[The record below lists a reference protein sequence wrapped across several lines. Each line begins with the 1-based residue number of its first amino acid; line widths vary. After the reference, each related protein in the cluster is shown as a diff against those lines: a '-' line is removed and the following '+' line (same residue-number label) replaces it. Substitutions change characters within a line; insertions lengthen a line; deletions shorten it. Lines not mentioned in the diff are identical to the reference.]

1 MGRNV
6 MVTAGKRGDLGAR
19 ATCCALA
26 VMLLLGATH
35 SLADNY
41 PSRPVHV
48 IIGFS
53 AGAAADTPARLLAQ
67 KFSQRFGQQF
77 IAENRPGAG
86 SNIAADFVARAPKD
100 GYTLL
105 LATAANTQNVSI
117 LPNLTFDF
125 AKDFAPIA
133 LVSSAPNILVAHP
146 SLGVDTIA
154 QLIALARQKPGEIM
168 FGSSGVGTS
177 THLAGELINVMAGVK
192 LVHVPYP
199 GSAQSITDVL
209 TGRIPLVFVP
219 ASAAMQYVEKGDLKA
234 LASTGPKRASI
245 APNVPTMAES
255 GLPGFD
261 LGLWFGLMA
270 PAGTPRE
277 VIDKLALAT
286 NDALASPDVAAVLRT
301 QGQDPIGGSPDDFA
315 RYIDSEIKK
324 GKALA
329 EAAGLKK

>member
-1 MGRNV
+1 MYHELR
-6 MVTAGKRGDLGAR
+6 KRGTRRSRAFCTLIMLVLSATLLAR
-19 ATCCALA
+19 PALA
-26 VMLLLGATH
+26 
-35 SLADNY
+35 DDY
-41 PSRPVHV
+41 PSRPVRI

-53 AGAAADTPARLLAQ
+53 PGAAADTPARMLAQ

-77 IAENRPGAG
+77 IVENRPGAG

-105 LATAANTQNVSI
+105 MATAANTQNVSI

-125 AKDFAPIA
+125 ARDFAPIA

-146 SLGVDTIA
+146 SLGVDTMA

-177 THLAGELINVMAGVK
+177 THLAGDLINVMAGVK

-234 LASTGPKRASI
+234 LASTGLKRASI
-245 APNVPTMAES
+245 APNVPTMSEA

-286 NDALASPDVAAVLRT
+286 NEALASPDVAAVLRA
-301 QGQDPIGGSPDDFA
+301 QGQDPLGGSPEDFA

-324 GKALA
+324 GKVLA

>member
-1 MGRNV
+1 VLRPITGIAAIV
-6 MVTAGKRGDLGAR
+6 VALAAGPLGSAR
-19 ATCCALA
+19 A
-26 VMLLLGATH
+26 
-35 SLADNY
+35 DDY
-41 PSRPVHV
+41 PDHPARI

-67 KFSQRFGQQF
+67 KFGERFGQQF
-77 IAENRPGAG
+77 IVENRPGAG
-86 SNIAADFVARAPKD
+86 SNIAADFVARAPTD

-117 LPNLTFDF
+117 LPSHTFDF

-146 SLGVDTIA
+146 SLGVNNMA
-154 QLIALARQKPGEIM
+154 ELIARRPGEIM
-168 FGSSGVGTS
+168 YGSSGVGTS

-234 LASTGPKRASI
+234 LASTGLKRASI
-245 APNVPTMAES
+245 APDVPTMSEA

-261 LGLWFGLMA
+261 LGLWFGLLA
-270 PAGTPRE
+270 PTGTPRPI
-277 VIDKLALAT
+277 IDKLNAATNAALA
-286 NDALASPDVAAVLRT
+286 APDVVSVLQA
-301 QGQDPIGGSPDDFA
+301 QGQEPLGGSPEDFG
-315 RYIDSEIKK
+315 RYIESEIKK
-324 GKALA
+324 GKVLA
-329 EAAGLKK
+329 EAAGLKKD

>member
-1 MGRNV
+1 MSRV
-6 MVTAGKRGDLGAR
+6 FRITTIVLALVAGAIGWAR
-19 ATCCALA
+19 AE
-26 VMLLLGATH
+26 
-35 SLADNY
+35 DY
-41 PSRPVHV
+41 PDHPARI

-67 KFSQRFGQQF
+67 KFGERFGQQF
-77 IAENRPGAG
+77 IVENRPGGG

-117 LPNLTFDF
+117 LPTHTFDF

-146 SLGVDTIA
+146 SLGVSNMA
-154 QLIALARQKPGEIM
+154 ELIALARHRSGEIM
-168 FGSSGVGTS
+168 YGSSGVGTS
-177 THLAGELINVMAGVK
+177 THLAGELINVMTGVK

-219 ASAAMQYVEKGDLKA
+219 ASAAMQYVEKGDLRA
-234 LASTGPKRASI
+234 LASTGLKRASI
-245 APNVPTMAES
+245 APDVPTMSEA

-261 LGLWFGLMA
+261 LGLWFGLLA
-270 PAGTPRE
+270 PAGTPRPL
-277 VIDKLALAT
+277 IDKLNAAT
-286 NDALASPDVAAVLRT
+286 NDALAAPDVISVLRT
-301 QGQDPIGGSPDDFA
+301 QGQDPLGGSPEDFA
-315 RYIDSEIKK
+315 RYIESEIKK
-324 GKALA
+324 GKVLA
-329 EAAGLKK
+329 EAAGLKKD

>member
-1 MGRNV
+1 MSRIFRITTTV
-6 MVTAGKRGDLGAR
+6 LALAAGAIGVAR
-19 ATCCALA
+19 A
-26 VMLLLGATH
+26 
-35 SLADNY
+35 DDY
-41 PSRPVHV
+41 PDHPARI

-67 KFSQRFGQQF
+67 KFGERFGQQF
-77 IAENRPGAG
+77 IVENRPGGG

-117 LPNLTFDF
+117 LPARTFDF

-146 SLGVDTIA
+146 SLGVSNMA
-154 QLIALARQKPGEIM
+154 ELIALARHRSGEIM
-168 FGSSGVGTS
+168 YGSSGVGTS
-177 THLAGELINVMAGVK
+177 THLAGELINVMTGVK

-219 ASAAMQYVEKGDLKA
+219 ASAAMQYVEKGDLRA
-234 LASTGPKRASI
+234 LASTGLKRASI
-245 APNVPTMAES
+245 APDVPTMSEA

-261 LGLWFGLMA
+261 LGLWFA
-270 PAGTPRE
+270 PAGTPRPL
-277 VIDKLALAT
+277 IDKLNAAT
-286 NDALASPDVAAVLRT
+286 NDALAAPDVISVLRT
-301 QGQDPIGGSPDDFA
+301 QGQDPLGGSPEDFA
-315 RYIDSEIKK
+315 RYIESEIKK
-324 GKALA
+324 GKVLA
-329 EAAGLKK
+329 EAAGLKKD

>member
-1 MGRNV
+1 MI
-6 MVTAGKRGDLGAR
+6 TDLSGSWRLRAFGAIIML
-19 ATCCALA
+19 TLA
-26 VMLLLGATH
+26 AVQAR
-35 SLADNY
+35 ADNY
-41 PSRPVHV
+41 PSRPVHI

-67 KFSQRFGQQF
+67 KFSQRFNQQF
-77 IAENRPGAG
+77 IVENRPGAG
-86 SNIAADFVARAPKD
+86 SNIAADYVARAPKD

-146 SLGVDTIA
+146 SLGVDTMA
-154 QLIALARQKPGEIM
+154 QLIELARKKPGEIM

-234 LASTGPKRASI
+234 LASTGLKRASI
-245 APNVPTMAES
+245 APNVPTMSEA

-261 LGLWFGLMA
+261 LGLWFGLLA
-270 PAGTPRE
+270 PAGTPRD
-277 VIDKLALAT
+277 VIDKLAAAT
-286 NDALASPDVAAVLRT
+286 VDALASPDVVAVLRA
-301 QGQDPIGGSPDDFA
+301 QGQDPLGGSSEDFA
-315 RYIDSEIKK
+315 RYIESEIKK
-324 GKALA
+324 GKILA

>member
-1 MGRNV
+1 MS
-6 MVTAGKRGDLGAR
+6 KLGAR
-19 ATCCALA
+19 ALWRLTYFEACLLFAALGPA
-26 VMLLLGATH
+26 AGSGSAQ
-35 SLADNY
+35 DY
-41 PSRPVHV
+41 PSRPVHI

-67 KFSQRFGQQF
+67 QFSQRFGQQF
-77 IAENRPGAG
+77 IVENKPGAG

-105 LATAANTQNVSI
+105 FATAANTQNVSI
-117 LPNLTFDF
+117 MPSLAFDF

-146 SLGVDTIA
+146 SLGVDNVQ
-154 QLIALARQKPGEIM
+154 QLIALAKQKPGEIM
-168 FGSSGVGTS
+168 YGSSGVGTS

-219 ASAAMQYVEKGDLKA
+219 ASAAIQHVEKGDLKA
-234 LASTGPKRASI
+234 LATTSLQRASI
-245 APNVPTMAES
+245 APNVPTMAEA

-261 LGLWFGLMA
+261 LGLWFGLLA

-277 VIDKLALAT
+277 VIDKLAQAT
-286 NDALASPDVAAVLRT
+286 NEALAVPEIVAALRAR
-301 QGQDPIGGSPDDFA
+301 GQDPLGGSPSDFA

-324 GKALA
+324 GKELA